1 MSAHRRRVSR
11 LEAHQRRAHPK
22 ALTHV
27 LSVVRIPW
35 GEPDETRWL
44 RALPCACGQVG
55 CENRRI
61 GLLVPDT
68 APSADVWAAAV
79 QHYQESRR

>member
-11 LEAHQRRAHPK
+11 LEAHQRRAHPE

-35 GEPDETRWL
+35 GEPDEARWL
-44 RALPCACGQVG
+44 RELPCACGVVS
-55 CENRRI
+55 CPNFRI
-61 GLLVPDT
+61 GLLVPDQ
-68 APSADVWAAAV
+68 APSPDV
-79 QHYQESRR
+79 